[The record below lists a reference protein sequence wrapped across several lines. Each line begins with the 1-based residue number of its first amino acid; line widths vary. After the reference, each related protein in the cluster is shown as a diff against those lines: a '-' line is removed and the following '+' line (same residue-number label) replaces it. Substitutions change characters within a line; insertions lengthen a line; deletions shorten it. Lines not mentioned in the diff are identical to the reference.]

1 MMNITSYS
9 REKIENGL
17 KAAYQDAS
25 QRENNIRLIFS
36 PKQIH
41 DDNFEEVCNM
51 YSKLGRDDYDSVI
64 VIESH
69 AGNAD
74 KKLPMPSF
82 KQLET
87 SLGTVLANDKLRN
100 DFADEDDDF
109 FIDDVAFDENVS
121 IYNQL
126 MMLQSTLNNFSV
138 LSIQITDE
146 SSFIVKELAFAVEE
160 ILASR
165 NALIVCCCEMNQRSS
180 DELNRVL
187 EMLQSDNI
195 SGVLNYLN
203 SGDSTVDGVGT
214 FVAGLLIGKKWNL
227 SFQFP
232 LLNDESRSVKSPL
245 IGTASLQRESI
256 FHG

>member
-1 MMNITSYS
+1 MSITSFS

-17 KAAYQDAS
+17 KSIRQEAS
-25 QRENNIRLIFS
+25 GIDNNIRLMFS
-36 PKQIH
+36 PKVIH
-41 DDNFEEVCNM
+41 EGNFEEVCKM
-51 YSKLGRDDYDSVI
+51 FSKLGRDDYDTVI

-69 AGNAD
+69 FGSAD

-82 KQLET
+82 KEIET
-87 SLGTVLANDKLRN
+87 SLGTISANDKLRN

-126 MMLQSTLNNFSV
+126 MMLQSTLSDFSI
-138 LSIQITDE
+138 LSIQITEE
-146 SSFIVKELAFAVEE
+146 SSFIVKELAYAVEE

-165 NALIVCCCEMNQRSS
+165 NALIVCCCEMNQNGSE
-180 DELNRVL
+180 ELSRVL
-187 EMLQSDNI
+187 DMINSENI
-195 SGVLNYLN
+195 SGILNYLN

-214 FVAGLLIGKKWNL
+214 FIAGLLIGKKWNL

-232 LLNDESRSVKSPL
+232 LLNEDKSRVENPL
-245 IGTASLQRESI
+245 IGTAAFQRESI
-256 FHG
+256 LHE

>member
-1 MMNITSYS
+1 MNITSFN

-17 KAAYQDAS
+17 KSVQPDAS
-25 QRENNIRLIFS
+25 ESENNIRLIFA
-36 PKQIH
+36 PKTIQ
-41 DDNFEEVCNM
+41 DDNFENVCKM
-51 YSKLGRDDYDSVI
+51 YSKLGRDDYDTVV

-69 AGNAD
+69 PGSAD

-87 SLGTVLANDKLRN
+87 SLGITLVNDKLRN

-109 FIDDVAFDENVS
+109 YINDDAFDEDVS

-126 MMLQSTLNNFSV
+126 MMLQSALNKFSI

-146 SSFIVKELAFAVEE
+146 SSFIVKELAYAVEE

-165 NALIVCCCEMNQRSS
+165 SALIVCCCEMNQNGSEEIS
-180 DELNRVL
+180 RVL
-187 EMLQSDNI
+187 DMLNSNNI
-195 SGVLNYLN
+195 SGIMNYLN
-203 SGDSTVDGVGT
+203 NGESTVDGVGT

-232 LLNDESRSVKSPL
+232 LLNGDNSNIENPL
-245 IGTASLQRESI
+245 IGTAALQRESI

>member
-1 MMNITSYS
+1 MNITSFS
-9 REKIENGL
+9 REKIEAGL
-17 KAAYQDAS
+17 KSVYHEAS
-25 QRENNIRLIFS
+25 EKENNIRLIFS
-36 PKQIH
+36 PRIIR
-41 DDNFEEVCNM
+41 DDNFEEVCKM
-51 YSKLGRDDYDSVI
+51 YSKLDHNDYDTVI

-69 AGNAD
+69 PGSAD

-82 KQLET
+82 RQLET
-87 SLGTVLANDKLRN
+87 ALGTIPANDKLRN

-109 FIDDVAFDENVS
+109 YINDDAFDEEVS

-126 MMLQSTLNNFSV
+126 MMLQSTLRDFSV

-146 SSFIVKELAFAVEE
+146 SSFIVKELAYAVEE

-165 NALIVCCCEMNQRSS
+165 SALIVCCCEMNENGTE
-180 DELNRVL
+180 ELNRVL
-187 EMLQSDNI
+187 DMINSNNI
-195 SGVLNYLN
+195 SGIMNYLN

-214 FVAGLLIGKKWNL
+214 FIAGLLIGKKWNL

-232 LLNDESRSVKSPL
+232 LLNEDKSRAGNPL
-245 IGTASLQRESI
+245 IGIAALQRESI